1 MGDRETM
8 LAALI
13 GDCWE
18 ELGDVEK
25 YAHMALERR
34 GTDEDASDT
43 FLALAKEEMGHYL
56 RLHELALRRVKD
68 APELAGV
75 WAFENKRLARRMME
89 AQAAIDCV
97 RK

>member
-13 GDCWE
+13 GDCWD
-18 ELGDVEK
+18 ELGDAEK
-25 YAHMALERR
+25 YARM
-34 GTDEDASDT
+34 
-43 FLALAKEEMGHYL
+43 ALAKEEMGHYL
-56 RLHELALRRVKD
+56 RLHELALRRGKD

-75 WAFENKRLARRMME
+75 WAFENKRLARKMME

>member
-18 ELGDVEK
+18 ELGDAEK

-34 GTDEDASDT
+34 GTDEDGRY
-43 FLALAKEEMGHYL
+43 FCY
-56 RLHELALRRVKD
+56 R
-68 APELAGV
+68 
-75 WAFENKRLARRMME
+75 
-89 AQAAIDCV
+89 
-97 RK
+97 

>member
-13 GDCWE
+13 GDCWD
-18 ELGDVEK
+18 ELGDAEK
-25 YAHMALERR
+25 YARMALAHK
-34 GTDEDASDT
+34 GMDEDASDT
-43 FLALAKEEMGHYL
+43 FLALA
-56 RLHELALRRVKD
+56 KD

-75 WAFENKRLARRMME
+75 WAFENKRLARKMME